1 MNMNKY
7 FGTDGIRFIYDKS
20 CHELLIKVAKAITTF
35 PSIEV
40 VIGMDTR
47 ESSHIIAK
55 ILCSNINKKISFVG
69 VVATPCISYLT
80 KKHKS
85 LGIMITASHN
95 PYKYNGLKFFY
106 KGDKFNNYQQQKLEN
121 AIDNINDVSSLPLLN
136 VPKVND
142 SYFHE

>member
-35 PSIEV
+35 PSKEV

-55 ILCSNINKKISFVG
+55 ILCSNINKKEV
-69 VVATPCISYLT
+69 L
-80 KKHKS
+80 
-85 LGIMITASHN
+85 
-95 PYKYNGLKFFY
+95 KYEY
-106 KGDKFNNYQQQKLEN
+106 
-121 AIDNINDVSSLPLLN
+121 
-136 VPKVND
+136 
-142 SYFHE
+142 